1 MAAPPILNCERARAM
16 ASLAIDSE
24 ASELE
29 HVALAAHLRVC
40 DDCARFHREAWHVA
54 TAVRSVP
61 LEGAPRSL
69 WAARERRRRRRGVG
83 LAAAVAMSLAV
94 AGGMG
99 AAVARMGHSTRPQH
113 SQQAIVVAQRP
124 PFSLA
129 RELLVYRTEHGWHAP
144 AQARWPRSRLI
155 I

>member
-1 MAAPPILNCERARAM
+1 MDGPPAMDCERARALT
-16 ASLAIDSE
+16 SLAIDSE
-24 ASELE
+24 ASEIE

-40 DDCARFHREAWHVA
+40 AECARFHRQAWHVT
-54 TAVRSVP
+54 TAVRAVP
-61 LEGAPRSL
+61 LEAAPRSL
-69 WAARERRRRRRGVG
+69 WAAREQRRRRRGVG

-99 AAVARMGHSTRPQH
+99 AAVARLGHSTQPQH
-113 SQQAIVVAQRP
+113 SPPAIVVAQRP

-144 AQARWPRSRLI
+144 AHMRWNRLI

>member
-1 MAAPPILNCERARAM
+1 MAGPPILDCERARAM
-16 ASLAIDSE
+16 TSLAIDSE

-29 HVALAAHLRVC
+29 HVALAAHLQVC
-40 DDCARFHREAWHVA
+40 AECARFHREAWHVA

-61 LEGAPRSL
+61 LEAAPRSL
-69 WAARERRRRRRGVG
+69 WAARDPRRRRRGLG

-99 AAVARMGHSTRPQH
+99 AAVARLGHSTQSAHPQ
-113 SQQAIVVAQRP
+113 QPIVVAQR

-144 AQARWPRSRLI
+144 APTRWPRNRLI

>member
-1 MAAPPILNCERARAM
+1 MAGPPTLDCERARAM

-29 HVALAAHLRVC
+29 HVALAAHLRAC
-40 DDCARFHREAWHVA
+40 DDCARFHREAWHIT
-54 TAVRSVP
+54 TAVRAVP
-61 LEGAPRSL
+61 LEAAPRSL
-69 WAARERRRRRRGVG
+69 WAAREPGRRRRGLG

-99 AAVARMGHSTRPQH
+99 AAVARMGHSARPQH
-113 SQQAIVVAQRP
+113 SQPAIVVAQRP

-144 AQARWPRSRLI
+144 AQTRWPRSRLI

>member
-1 MAAPPILNCERARAM
+1 MAGPPTLDCERARAM
-16 ASLAIDSE
+16 TSLAIDSE

-40 DDCARFHREAWHVA
+40 ADCARFHREAWHVA

-61 LEGAPRSL
+61 HEAAPRSL
-69 WAARERRRRRRGVG
+69 WAARDRRRRRRGLG

-94 AGGMG
+94 AGG
-99 AAVARMGHSTRPQH
+99 VARLGHSPHSAHPQ
-113 SQQAIVVAQRP
+113 QPIVVAQRP
-124 PFSLA
+124 FSLA
-129 RELLVYRTEHGWHAP
+129 HELLVYRTEHGWHAP
-144 AQARWPRSRLI
+144 APQRWPRNRLI

>member
-1 MAAPPILNCERARAM
+1 VRRLRALPPR
-16 ASLAIDSE
+16 
-24 ASELE
+24 
-29 HVALAAHLRVC
+29 
-40 DDCARFHREAWHVA
+40 
-54 TAVRSVP
+54 
-61 LEGAPRSL
+61 
-69 WAARERRRRRRGVG
+69 G
-83 LAAAVAMSLAV
+83 LAR
-94 AGGMG
+94 GDP
-99 AAVARMGHSTRPQH
+99 STRPQH

>member
-1 MAAPPILNCERARAM
+1 MAAPPTLDCERARALS
-16 ASLAIDSE
+16 SLAIDSE

-29 HVALAAHLRVC
+29 HVALAAHLGVC
-40 DDCARFHREAWHVA
+40 AECARFHREAWHVA
-54 TAVRSVP
+54 TAVRTVP
-61 LEGAPRSL
+61 FEGAPRAL

-83 LAAAVAMSLAV
+83 LVAAVAMSLAV

-99 AAVARMGHSTRPQH
+99 AAVARMGHSARPPH
-113 SQQAIVVAQRP
+113 SQPAIVVAQR

-144 AQARWPRSRLI
+144 APTRWPRNRLI

>member
-1 MAAPPILNCERARAM
+1 MAGPPTLDCERARAI

-24 ASELE
+24 SSELE
-29 HVALAAHLRVC
+29 HVALAAHLRGC
-40 DDCARFHREAWHVA
+40 AECARFHRKAWQVA
-54 TAVRSVP
+54 TAVRTVP
-61 LEGAPRSL
+61 LEAAPRPL
-69 WAARERRRRRRGVG
+69 WAAREGRRRRTG
-83 LAAAVAMSLAV
+83 LGWAAAVAMSLAV

-99 AAVARMGHSTRPQH
+99 AAVARMGHSAQPEH
-113 SQQAIVVAQRP
+113 PGPALVVAQRA

-144 AQARWPRSRLI
+144 APTRWPRNRLI

>member
-1 MAAPPILNCERARAM
+1 MAGPPTLDCERARAM
-16 ASLAIDSE
+16 SSLAIDSE

-29 HVALAAHLRVC
+29 HAALAAHLRVC
-40 DDCARFHREAWHVA
+40 ADCARFHREAWHVT

-61 LEGAPRSL
+61 LEAAPRSL
-69 WAARERRRRRRGVG
+69 WAARERRRRGLG

-99 AAVARMGHSTRPQH
+99 AAVARMGHSPRPQH
-113 SQQAIVVAQRP
+113 PQPAIVVAQRP

-144 AQARWPRSRLI
+144 VQARWPRNRLI

>member
-1 MAAPPILNCERARAM
+1 MDGPTPMDCEHARAL

-40 DDCARFHREAWHVA
+40 DDCARFHREAWHVT

-61 LEGAPRSL
+61 LESASGSL

-113 SQQAIVVAQRP
+113 SQPAIVVAQRP

-144 AQARWPRSRLI
+144 EQPRWPRSHLI

>member
-1 MAAPPILNCERARAM
+1 MAGPPTLDCERARAI

-29 HVALAAHLRVC
+29 HVALEAHLRVC
-40 DDCARFHREAWHVA
+40 AECARFHREAWHVT
-54 TAVRSVP
+54 TAVRAVP
-61 LEGAPRSL
+61 LETAPRSL
-69 WAARERRRRRRGVG
+69 WTARERRRRG
-83 LAAAVAMSLAV
+83 LGLVAAVAMSLAV

-99 AAVARMGHSTRPQH
+99 AAVARLGHSAQPQH
-113 SQQAIVVAQRP
+113 SEPAIVVAQR

-129 RELLVYRTEHGWHAP
+129 RELLVFRTEHGWHAP
-144 AQARWPRSRLI
+144 AATRWPPNRLI

>member
-1 MAAPPILNCERARAM
+1 VVPRVAP
-16 ASLAIDSE
+16 
-24 ASELE
+24 
-29 HVALAAHLRVC
+29 
-40 DDCARFHREAWHVA
+40 
-54 TAVRSVP
+54 
-61 LEGAPRSL
+61 
-69 WAARERRRRRRGVG
+69 
-83 LAAAVAMSLAV
+83 
-94 AGGMG
+94 
-99 AAVARMGHSTRPQH
+99 STRPPH

>member
-1 MAAPPILNCERARAM
+1 MS
-16 ASLAIDSE
+16 SLAIDSE

-29 HVALAAHLRVC
+29 HAALAAHLRVC
-40 DDCARFHREAWHVA
+40 ADCARFHREAWHVT

-61 LEGAPRSL
+61 LEAAPRSL
-69 WAARERRRRRRGVG
+69 WAARERRRRGLG

-99 AAVARMGHSTRPQH
+99 AAVARMGHSPRPQH
-113 SQQAIVVAQRP
+113 PQPAIVVAQRP

-144 AQARWPRSRLI
+144 VQARWPRNRLI

>member
-1 MAAPPILNCERARAM
+1 MVGPPTLDCERVRALS
-16 ASLAIDSE
+16 SLAIDSE

-29 HVALAAHLRVC
+29 HLALAAHLGVC
-40 DDCARFHREAWHVA
+40 ADCARFHREAWHVA

-61 LEGAPRSL
+61 LEAAPRSP
-69 WAARERRRRRRGVG
+69 WAARDRRRSRRGLG
-83 LAAAVAMSLAV
+83 WAAAVAMSLAV

-99 AAVARMGHSTRPQH
+99 AAVARMGHSVGPAHPQ
-113 SQQAIVVAQRP
+113 ATIVVAQR

-144 AQARWPRSRLI
+144 ARTRWPRNRLI